1 MTHCNSLVT
10 HWQLTSRLGLN
21 CRESD
26 MRFERCK
33 QFAVS
38 TNHISTCRGISEITQ
53 LERQTCGFPNWQ
65 TNPLDPLRSVA
76 LEITVAFIS
85 RGIFSDPHSEFAHPL
100 AYTLAHNLV
109 HILADTLPNTLAHP
123 LAYTLAHNLVY
134 TLVHPLLYSLWFTH
148 WPTLSRSPT
157 GPLNLPQIISRII
170 IARLF

>member
-1 MTHCNSLVT
+1 
-10 HWQLTSRLGLN
+10 
-21 CRESD
+21 
-26 MRFERCK
+26 MRFELCK

-100 AYTLAHNLV
+100 AYTLAHSGSHSSLHSTEHSGSPAGLYPGSQSGLHSRSSTALQSLV
-109 HILADTLPNTLAHP
+109 YP
-123 LAYTLAHNLVY
+123 LAYTL
-134 TLVHPLLYSLWFTH
+134 SFTH
-148 WPTLSRSPT
+148 WPTQSAANHLSNYNCST
-157 GPLNLPQIISRII
+157 FLIVEQLS
-170 IARLF
+170 AK